1 MLKLLAYLM
10 IVPWLE
16 TKTKAEPLPAEERER
31 INHGDPYD
39 ELTTRSFNTLMNSG
53 GAFKQF

>member
-1 MLKLLAYLM
+1 MLKFLAYLM
-10 IVPWLE
+10 IVPRLE
-16 TKTKAEPLPAEERER
+16 LKAKAEPVHSDERER
-31 INHGDPYD
+31 MNHGDPYD

>member
-10 IVPWLE
+10 IVPRLE
-16 TKTKAEPLPAEERER
+16 TKTKAEPLSSDERER

-39 ELTTRSFNTLMNSG
+39 ELATRSFNTLMNSG